1 MAARGKPKT
10 AAIGL
15 EASLW
20 ESADKLRS
28 NMDAA
33 EYKHVVLGLIFLKY
47 ISDVFARRK
56 DQLEAAVNDPKSDY
70 FMPSEAAKNAILK
83 SRDEYTSE
91 GVFWVPEGHRWDD
104 LRKAAK
110 QADIGARIDAAM
122 DAIEKENDALKGVL
136 PKNYARRELTP
147 LTLGGLIDTFSREDL
162 ASAENDDLD
171 VLGRVFEYMY
181 SQTRF
186 WIGGRTYAGLKKTPT
201 IKHRR
206 VTAKVWSP

>member
-110 QADIGARIDAAM
+110 QADIGATHHGP
-122 DAIEKENDALKGVL
+122 AL
-136 PKNYARRELTP
+136 ARRTHQLLVLEL
-147 LTLGGLIDTFSREDL
+147 
-162 ASAENDDLD
+162 
-171 VLGRVFEYMY
+171 
-181 SQTRF
+181 
-186 WIGGRTYAGLKKTPT
+186 RTTPT
-201 IKHRR
+201 QHRPLQQTTTR
-206 VTAKVWSP
+206 PSRPRRRPHPDSETGQMGETLDRLAPPIRARS